1 MYRRNVNRKNEN
13 GSILAIGMLTLA
25 ILSLI
30 GVAAT
35 TSSSIEAEISGN
47 DRVHR
52 EAFFAGEFALVTGER
67 VIQDLTR
74 RYDFDEDNTTGH
86 YCEKASPDCT
96 QKMAAIGSL
105 IWNNT
110 DAVQVQAA
118 SLPDGLDYVANQLPH
133 YTLEQRFQKRDNL
146 TVGIG
151 VPTSIYY
158 FNINAQGRGSHR
170 NADVVLRSIY
180 AKRFD

>member
-1 MYRRNVNRKNEN
+1 MLRYNRSRGDEK
-13 GSILAIGMLTLA
+13 GSVLAIGMLTLA

-47 DRVHR
+47 DRVHK
-52 EAFFAGEFALVTGER
+52 EAFFAGELGLSTGER
-67 VIQDLTR
+67 VIQKLSR
-74 RYDFDEDNTTGH
+74 RYDFNEAATIGH
-86 YCEKASPDCT
+86 YGEDEMPPLS
-96 QKMAAIGSL
+96 SL
-105 IWNNT
+105 KWDNT
-110 DAVQVQAA
+110 DAVKVAVA
-118 SLPDGLDYVANQLPH
+118 EIPAGLDYVANQPPH

-146 TVGIG
+146 TIGIG

-158 FNINAQGRGSHR
+158 FNVNAQGRGSHR

>member
-1 MYRRNVNRKNEN
+1 MVPGKNYSGDE
-13 GSILAIGMLTLA
+13 GGTVLVIAMLTLA

-47 DRVHR
+47 DRVHK
-52 EAFFAGEFALVTGER
+52 EAFFATEYGLTIGER
-67 VIQDLTR
+67 VIQMLSR
-74 RYDFDEDNTTGH
+74 RFDFDEDGTTGH
-86 YCEKASPDCT
+86 YGEDE
-96 QKMAAIGSL
+96 MAAITSL
-105 IWNNT
+105 LWNNT
-110 DAVQVQAA
+110 DAVEVPAGD
-118 SLPDGLDYVANQLPH
+118 LPEGLGYVANQLPH

-158 FNINAQGRGSHR
+158 FNVNSQGRGSHK
-170 NADVVLRSIY
+170 NANVVLRSIY

>member
-1 MYRRNVNRKNEN
+1 MPRRNSHRRHEK
-13 GSILAIGMLTLA
+13 GSVLAIGMLTLA

-35 TSSSIEAEISGN
+35 TTSSIEAEISGN
-47 DRVHR
+47 DRVHK
-52 EAFFAGEFALVTGER
+52 EAFFAGELALATGER
-67 VIQDLTR
+67 VIQKLTR
-74 RYDFDEDNTTGH
+74 RYDFKEDGTAGH
-86 YCEKASPDCT
+86 YGEDEMPPLSNLLWDD
-96 QKMAAIGSL
+96 
-105 IWNNT
+105 T
-110 DAVQVQAA
+110 DSVEVKL
-118 SLPDGLDYVANQLPH
+118 SDLPDGLDYVAPNLPH

-158 FNINAQGRGSHR
+158 FNVNAQGRGSHK
-170 NADVVLRSIY
+170 NADAVLRSVY

>member
-1 MYRRNVNRKNEN
+1 MLRRICKCKIEK
-13 GSILAIGMLTLA
+13 GSVLAIGMLTLA

-35 TSSSIEAEISGN
+35 TSSSIEAGVSGN

-52 EAFFAGEFALVTGER
+52 EAFFAGEYALAIGER
-67 VIQDLTR
+67 VIQDLTK
-74 RYDFDEDNTTGH
+74 RYDFDEDNTVGR
-86 YCEKASPDCT
+86 YCEQKSPDCMK
-96 QKMAAIGSL
+96 KMAALTSL
-105 IWNNT
+105 KWNDT
-110 DAVQVQAA
+110 DSVEVAA
-118 SLPDGLDYVANQLPH
+118 DDIPDGLNYVVQQLPH

-158 FNINAQGRGSHR
+158 FNVTAQGRGSHR
-170 NADVVLRSIY
+170 NADVTLRSVY

>member
-1 MYRRNVNRKNEN
+1 MHRCNGNRRHEK
-13 GSILAIGMLTLA
+13 GSVLVIGMLTLA

-35 TSSSIEAEISGN
+35 TTSTIEAEISGN
-47 DRVHR
+47 DRVHK
-52 EAFFAGEFALVTGER
+52 EAFFAGEFGLSTGER
-67 VIQDLTR
+67 VIQKLSR
-74 RYDFDEDNTTGH
+74 RYDFNEAGTIGH
-86 YCEKASPDCT
+86 YGEDEMPPLS
-96 QKMAAIGSL
+96 SL
-105 IWNNT
+105 QWDST
-110 DAVQVQAA
+110 DAVEVAVA
-118 SLPDGLDYVANQLPH
+118 DIPDGLSYITNQPPH
-133 YTLEQRFQKRDNL
+133 YTLEQRYQKRDNL

-158 FNINAQGRGSHR
+158 FNVNAQGRGSHK

>member
-1 MYRRNVNRKNEN
+1 MFRRNGYRSDEK

-30 GVAAT
+30 GVAAN

-47 DRVHR
+47 DRVHK
-52 EAFFAGEFALVTGER
+52 EAFFAAEFALSSGER
-67 VIQDLTR
+67 VIQELVR
-74 RYDFDEDNTTGH
+74 RLDFNEDGTVGHYDED
-86 YCEKASPDCT
+86 E
-96 QKMAAIGSL
+96 MAAVTSL
-105 IWNNT
+105 QWNDT
-110 DAVQVQAA
+110 DAVQVAA
-118 SLPDGLDYVANQLPH
+118 GKLPDGLAYVAKQLPH

-151 VPTSIYY
+151 VPTSIYF
-158 FNINAQGRGSHR
+158 FNANSQGRGSHA